1 MRDLETQLLVNRK
14 SRCWTRYYNGNAYST
29 AIRTDNI
36 DLQIGANEDYIEG
49 SYNDM
54 NYYIDDNREPV
65 EIPEKTS
72 PYAEFDYTTK
82 EWVLNSA
89 LAIGDVTQKRRTLLV
104 ASDWTDTLSAKTRLG
119 DALYNH
125 WQTYRQA
132 LRDISDQAGYPLN
145 VVWPAPP

>member
-1 MRDLETQLLVNRK
+1 MNYTIYSQT
-14 SRCWTRYYNGNAYST
+14 TRQILRV
-29 AIRTDNI
+29 IRTDNI

-72 PYAEFDYTTK
+72 PYAEFDYSAK
-82 EWVLNSA
+82 AWVLNPA
-89 LAIGDVTQKRRTLLV
+89 LAIREVKTKRLQLLSS
-104 ASDWTDTLSAKTRLG
+104 SDWTDTLSAKTRLG
-119 DALYNH
+119 DELYNQ

-132 LRDISDQAGYPLN
+132 LRDITDQAGYPLN
-145 VVWPAPP
+145 VVWPAQP